1 MTTRAKTFMTVLN
14 NPQPREQVLIA
25 YLAVTMLVA
34 GVYQTAQIT
43 DPIAAVGVPEELA
56 PLLVVV
62 IFAPILAYLFR
73 NLRTLHLTC
82 GIKRV
87 YTDEAYQGLTKLGQ
101 RIAIAARVGGMV
113 LKLKNVSLLAVG
125 VALLIAWFH

>member
-1 MTTRAKTFMTVLN
+1 MTTRAKTFMTALN

-25 YLAVTMLVA
+25 YLAVTMLIA

-43 DPIAAVGVPEELA
+43 DPIAAVGVPDELA

-73 NLRTLHLTC
+73 NLQTLHSRL
-82 GIKRV
+82 GINYV
-87 YTDEAYQGLTKLGQ
+87 YTDEVYQGLAKLGH
-101 RIAIAARVGGMV
+101 RMIIASRVGGMV
-113 LKLKNVSLLAVG
+113 LKLQKVSLLAVG

>member
-1 MTTRAKTFMTVLN
+1 MTTRAKTFMTALN

-25 YLAVTMLVA
+25 YLAVTMLIA

-43 DPIAAVGVPEELA
+43 DPIAAVGVPNELA
-56 PLLVVV
+56 PLLIVVF
-62 IFAPILAYLFR
+62 FAPILAYLFR
-73 NLRTLHLTC
+73 NLRTLHSRL

-87 YTDEAYQGLTKLGQ
+87 YTDEAYQGLAKLGQ
-101 RIAIAARVGGMV
+101 RLTIAARLARMV

>member
-1 MTTRAKTFMTVLN
+1 MTTRAKTFMTTLN

-25 YLAVTMLVA
+25 YLAVTMLIA

-43 DPIAAVGVPEELA
+43 DPIAAVGVPNELA

-73 NLRTLHLTC
+73 NLRTLHSRLR
-82 GIKRV
+82 IKRV
-87 YTDEAYQGLTKLGQ
+87 YTDEVYQGLAKLGQ
-101 RIAIAARVGGMV
+101 RMAIAARVARVV

-125 VALLIAWFH
+125 LALLAAWFH

>member
-1 MTTRAKTFMTVLN
+1 MSTRAKTFMTALN
-14 NPQPREQVLIA
+14 NPNPREQVLIA
-25 YLAVTMLVA
+25 YLAVTMLIA

-43 DPIAAVGVPEELA
+43 DPIAAVGVPDELA

-73 NLRTLHLTC
+73 NLRTLHLRL

-87 YTDEAYQGLTKLGQ
+87 YTDEVYQGLTKLGQ
-101 RIAIAARVGGMV
+101 RLAIAARVARMV

-125 VALLIAWFH
+125 VALLMARFH

>member
-1 MTTRAKTFMTVLN
+1 MTTRVKTFITALN
-14 NPQPREQVLIA
+14 NPKPREQVLIA
-25 YLAVTMLVA
+25 YLAVTMLIA

-43 DPIAAVGVPEELA
+43 DPIAAVGVPDELA
-56 PLLVVV
+56 PLLVAV

-73 NLRTLHLTC
+73 NLRTLHLKL

-87 YTDEAYQGLTKLGQ
+87 YNDEAYQGLAKLGQ
-101 RIAIAARVGGMV
+101 RLAIAALLGRMV

-125 VALLIAWFH
+125 IALLIAWCH